1 MAEAEI
7 VSGVVTGLEVAG
19 GGRWQVTL
27 EAGDAIAADGV
38 VITGAGPA
46 ITVPGQP
53 RDHSRVLDGRTYWL
67 AAHELQRERALNVCV
82 VGSGETAASV
92 VIDLLKCFHKHS
104 TLDVLTAR
112 GVLYSRGESRLAIP
126 RPRQRSATATATSA
140 LPGSGSRA

>member
-1 MAEAEI
+1 M
-7 VSGVVTGLEVAG
+7 TGLEIAD
-19 GGRWQVTL
+19 GGRWEVTL

-53 RDHSRVLDGRTYWL
+53 RDHPRVLDGRTYWL

-92 VIDLLKCFHKHS
+92 VIDLLTRFHKNS
-104 TLDVLTAR
+104 AIDVLTTR
-112 GVLYSRGESRLAIP
+112 GVLYSRGESYDENRFYSDPADWPRLAE
-126 RPRQRSATATATSA
+126 A
-140 LPGSGSRA
+140 LNHLGQLGAISLRT